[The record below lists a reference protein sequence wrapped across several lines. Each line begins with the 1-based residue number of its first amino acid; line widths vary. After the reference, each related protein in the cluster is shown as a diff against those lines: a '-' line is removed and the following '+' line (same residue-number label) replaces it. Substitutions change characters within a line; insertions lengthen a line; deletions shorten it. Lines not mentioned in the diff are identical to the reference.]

1 MAERRKAAHECL
13 DKDAAPKTEVINK
26 QLTSKTPVSLLGWLF
41 CSPYLA
47 FSLVFFLIPLMWAF
61 WLSTMDWNLM
71 SDDKKFVGTGNFVNL
86 FLDNKVQAAF
96 VNSYRYLLPIVIL
109 CFAFGLAI
117 ALLVSNLPER
127 IKGFVA
133 VLFFIPYLTSGVAT
147 SVVVKYLLAYNSVF
161 SVFLRERFGVDVNWL
176 QDKRTAFAIMVILVV
191 WKMSGYYALFILS
204 AIEGISEDVKEACA
218 LDGSIGFHR
227 LIHVTLPM
235 ITPTLTTVIVLATGL
250 AFGIYTEPYL
260 LTGGGP
266 NLATTTWQLEIYNA
280 SFTRYQSGYAAA
292 MAIVNAVQIFV
303 TLRVINVVMDRF
315 NKKFGW

>member
-1 MAERRKAAHECL
+1 MK
-13 DKDAAPKTEVINK
+13 EVIKK
-26 QLTSKTPVSLLGWLF
+26 QTTGKKQESILGWLF

-260 LTGGGP
+260 LTGGDPG
-266 NLATTTWQLEIYNA
+266 LATTTWQLEIYNA

-292 MAIVNAVQIFV
+292 MAIVNAIQIFV

>member
-1 MAERRKAAHECL
+1 MK
-13 DKDAAPKTEVINK
+13 EVIKK
-26 QLTSKTPVSLLGWLF
+26 QTTGKKQESILGWLF

-266 NLATTTWQLEIYNA
+266 GLATTTWQLEICNA

-292 MAIVNAVQIFV
+292 MAIVNAIQIFV

>member
-1 MAERRKAAHECL
+1 MKDFRK
-13 DKDAAPKTEVINK
+13 K
-26 QLTSKTPVSLLGWLF
+26 QSHGKKQESILGWIF

-71 SDDKKFVGTGNFVNL
+71 SDNKKFVGLGNFTGL
-86 FLDNKVQAAF
+86 LQDNKVQAAF
-96 VNSYRYLLPIVIL
+96 INSYRYLLPIVLL
-109 CFAFGLAI
+109 CFAFGLVI
-117 ALLVSNLPER
+117 ALLVSHLPEK
-127 IKGFVA
+127 IKGIVA

-147 SVVVKYLLAYNSVF
+147 SVVVKYLLAYNSIF
-161 SVFLRERFGVDVNWL
+161 SVFLREKFGFDVNWL
-176 QDKRTAFAIMVILVV
+176 QDKKTAFAIMVILVV

-204 AIEGISEDVKEACA
+204 AIEGISEDVNEACA
-218 LDGSIGFHR
+218 LDGSYGLHKLF
-227 LIHVTLPM
+227 HVTLPM
-235 ITPTLTTVIVLATGL
+235 IVPTLTTVIVLATGL

-292 MAIVNAVQIFV
+292 MAIVNAIQIFV
-303 TLRVINVVMDRF
+303 TLRIINVIMDRF

>member
-1 MAERRKAAHECL
+1 MKG
-13 DKDAAPKTEVINK
+13 VIKK
-26 QLTSKTPVSLLGWLF
+26 QTTGKKQESILGWLF

-161 SVFLRERFGVDVNWL
+161 SVFLREKFGVDVNWL

-266 NLATTTWQLEIYNA
+266 NLATTT
-280 SFTRYQSGYAAA
+280 
-292 MAIVNAVQIFV
+292 VNAVQIFV

>member
-1 MAERRKAAHECL
+1 MK
-13 DKDAAPKTEVINK
+13 EVIKK
-26 QLTSKTPVSLLGWLF
+26 QTTGKKQESILGWLF

>member
-1 MAERRKAAHECL
+1 MKAISNKPIKSKK
-13 DKDAAPKTEVINK
+13 KDSI
-26 QLTSKTPVSLLGWLF
+26 LGWIF
-41 CSPYLA
+41 CSPYLV

-71 SDDKKFVGTGNFVNL
+71 SDNKTFVGLANFKNL
-86 FLDNKVQAAF
+86 FQDGKVQAAF
-96 VNSYRYLLPIVIL
+96 INSYRYLLPIVIF
-109 CFAFGLAI
+109 CFALGLMI
-117 ALLVSNLPER
+117 AMLVSRLPEK
-127 IKGFVA
+127 IKGIVA

-147 SVVVKYLLAYNSVF
+147 SVVVKYLLAYNSIF
-161 SVFLRERFGVDVNWL
+161 SVFLRENFGIDVNWL
-176 QDKRTAFAIMVILVV
+176 QDKNTAFLIMVILVV

-204 AIEGISEDVKEACA
+204 AIEGISEDVNEACA
-218 LDGSIGFHR
+218 LDGSHGFHK

-292 MAIVNAVQIFV
+292 MAIINAIQIFV
-303 TLRVINVVMDRF
+303 TLRIINVVMDRF

>member
-1 MAERRKAAHECL
+1 MKAISNKPIKSKK
-13 DKDAAPKTEVINK
+13 KDSI
-26 QLTSKTPVSLLGWLF
+26 LGWIF
-41 CSPYLA
+41 CSPYLV

-71 SDDKKFVGTGNFVNL
+71 SDNKTFVGLANFKNL
-86 FLDNKVQAAF
+86 FQDGKVQAAF
-96 VNSYRYLLPIVIL
+96 INSYRYLLPIVIF
-109 CFAFGLAI
+109 CFALGLMI
-117 ALLVSNLPER
+117 AMLVSRLPEK
-127 IKGFVA
+127 IKGIVA

-147 SVVVKYLLAYNSVF
+147 SVVVKYLLAYNSIF
-161 SVFLRERFGVDVNWL
+161 SVFLRENFGIDVNWL
-176 QDKRTAFAIMVILVV
+176 QDKNTAFLIMVILVV

-204 AIEGISEDVKEACA
+204 AIEGISEDVNEACA
-218 LDGSIGFHR
+218 LDGSHGFHK

-280 SFTRYQSGYAAA
+280 SFARYQSGYAAA
-292 MAIVNAVQIFV
+292 MAIINAIQIFV
-303 TLRVINVVMDRF
+303 TLRIINVVMDRF

>member
-1 MAERRKAAHECL
+1 MKDFSKKPRK
-13 DKDAAPKTEVINK
+13 KKK
-26 QLTSKTPVSLLGWLF
+26 QESILGWIF

-71 SDDKKFVGTGNFVNL
+71 SDNKTFVGLGNFVNL
-86 FLDNKVQAAF
+86 FQDGKVQAAF

-109 CFAFGLAI
+109 CFAFGLII
-117 ALLVSNLPER
+117 AMMVAKLPEK
-127 IKGFVA
+127 IKGIVA

-147 SVVVKYLLAYNSVF
+147 SVVVKYLLAYNSIF
-161 SVFLRERFGVDVNWL
+161 SVFLRENFGIDVNWL
-176 QDKRTAFAIMVILVV
+176 QDKNTAFLIMVILVV

-204 AIEGISEDVKEACA
+204 AIEGISEDVNEACA
-218 LDGSIGFHR
+218 LDGSYGFHK

-292 MAIVNAVQIFV
+292 MAIINAIQIFV
-303 TLRVINVVMDRF
+303 TLRIINVIMDRF

>member
-1 MAERRKAAHECL
+1 MK
-13 DKDAAPKTEVINK
+13 EVIKK
-26 QLTSKTPVSLLGWLF
+26 QTTGKKQESILGWLF

-303 TLRVINVVMDRF
+303 TLRVINVVMVRF
-315 NKKFGW
+315 NNKFGL